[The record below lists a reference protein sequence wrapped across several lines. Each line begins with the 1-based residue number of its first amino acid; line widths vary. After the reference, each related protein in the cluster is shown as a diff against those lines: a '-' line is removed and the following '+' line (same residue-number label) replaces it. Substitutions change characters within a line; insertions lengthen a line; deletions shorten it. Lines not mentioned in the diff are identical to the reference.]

1 MVWGWRCWWWGG
13 WGWVLCWLGV
23 WASLWVVLVL
33 RVCAVRPLRF
43 LTGCG
48 AGVWVG
54 GGRMSVRVGLWSVCN
69 GWLLVDGARWYGV
82 WVRGL
87 LVVVGW
93 GGRGWVLCW
102 LGVRASLWVV
112 WVLRVCAVRPLR
124 FLTGCSAGVTVGG
137 GRMSVRV
144 GLWSV
149 CNGWLLVDGA
159 RWYGVWVGGL
169 LVVVGSGGRGWV
181 LCWLVVRASLWVV
194 WVLRV
199 CALRPLRFLTGCGA
213 GVWVG
218 GGSMSVRWGCGPY
231 VMSGCWLMV
240 LAGMGCG
247 LVGCWW
253 WWGAPTR
260 PWCCWCA
267 CAAPLGSMGV
277 YRGSYV
283 VGPCSGG
290 GG

>member
-1 MVWGWRCWWWGG
+1 MSVRLGLWSVCNGWLLVDGARWYGVWVGGLLVVVGWGG
-13 WGWVLCWLGV
+13 RGWVLCWLGV
-23 WASLWVVLVL
+23 RASLWVVWVL
-33 RVCAVRPLRF
+33 RVCAVRPLRC

-82 WVRGL
+82 WVGGL

-124 FLTGCSAGVTVGG
+124 CLTGCGAGVWVGG

-169 LVVVGSGGRGWV
+169 LVVVGWGGRGWV
-181 LCWLVVRASLWVV
+181 LCWLGVRASLWVV

-199 CALRPLRFLTGCGA
+199 CAVRPLRCLTGCGA

-218 GGSMSVRWGCGPY
+218 GGRMSVRVGLWSVCNG
-231 VMSGCWLMV
+231 WLLV
-240 LAGMGCG
+240 DGARWYGVWVGG
-247 LVGCWW
+247 LLV
-253 WWGAPTR
+253 
-260 PWCCWCA
+260 
-267 CAAPLGSMGV
+267 
-277 YRGSYV
+277 V
-283 VGPCSGG
+283 VGRSY
-290 GG
+290 